1 MTDLVTDRGVAL
13 ITGAGTGIGRA
24 ASVALAE
31 MGYAV
36 VLVGRRAAP
45 IEELADQMRQ
55 SGRRALGIA
64 ADISQ
69 EPMTRQVFGRIRA
82 GFGRLDLLFNNAG
95 INARQAPLE
104 ELTAEEWRSV
114 IDVNLTGAFLC
125 TQEAVRMMKAQTPRG
140 GRIINNGS
148 ISAHAPRPFS
158 APYTASKHAIT
169 GLTKAV
175 ALEGRPF
182 NIACGQI
189 DIGNAATAIGSHV
202 TAGALQANGSR
213 VVEPTLDLSHVAA
226 AVRYMASLPLEANV
240 LHLTV
245 MATGMPFVGRG

>member
-1 MTDLVTDRGVAL
+1 MTNLATVRVAL

-24 ASVALAE
+24 VSIVLAE

-36 VLVGRRAAP
+36 VLAGRRAAP
-45 IEELADQMRQ
+45 IEELAIQLTQ
-55 SGRRALGIA
+55 SGRRALAIV

-69 EPMTRQVFGRIRA
+69 ERMTRELFARIRSE
-82 GFGRLDLLFNNAG
+82 FGRLDLLFNNAG
-95 INARQAPLE
+95 INARQVSLE
-104 ELTAEEWRSV
+104 ELTPEEWRSV
-114 IDVNLTGAFLC
+114 IDVNLTGTFFC
-125 TQEAVRMMKAQTPRG
+125 TQEAVRMMKTQSPCG

-148 ISAHAPRPFS
+148 ISAHAPRPLS
-158 APYTASKHAIT
+158 APYTASKHAVS

-202 TAGALQANGSR
+202 TGGALQADGSR
-213 VVEPTLDLSHVAA
+213 VVEPTLNLSHVAE